1 MSDDSPLFV
10 SAIELLAHSTELYT
24 QANERRYKF
33 VILHLANAIELIL
46 KDRLVDEGVSIY
58 QSNKPLTI
66 TIWKSFEKLEEIGIN
81 VPERPVIEL
90 LVDDRNTIQ
99 HRFGFPDAETVYY
112 YLKRVISFF
121 RRFLDEEYGV
131 DLSDTLK
138 PYLSV
143 EDLAVLGLAEEEDEY
158 AQLDRLFNL
167 SPEAAV
173 LQAYSMLEA
182 KITDI
187 VGTPL
192 GKTRAVPFWRYPD
205 FRHVLDDLAIRG
217 FIAQDTVRNFDLL
230 RQVRNRAAHTAHFRG
245 EPSPDWSQALSI
257 AKDLLQGLEQAVEK
271 DYFFER
277 MMQRNITESNKSE
290 NSESAE
296 ENNSNAESTK

>member
-24 QANERRYKF
+24 QGNERKYKF
-33 VILHLANAIELIL
+33 IILHLANAIELIL

-66 TIWKSFEKLEEIGIN
+66 TIWKSFEKLEGVGVS

-112 YLKRVISFF
+112 YLKRVVSFF
-121 RRFLDEEYGV
+121 ERFLDEEYGV

-138 PYLSV
+138 PYLSM
-143 EDLAVLGLAEEEDEY
+143 ENLAVLGLAEEKDEY
-158 AQLDRLFNL
+158 AQLDRLFDL
-167 SPEAAV
+167 SSEAAV

-182 KITDI
+182 KTMDI
-187 VGTPL
+187 IERPL
-192 GKTRAVPFWRYPD
+192 AKTRAFPFWRSPD
-205 FRHVLDDLAIRG
+205 FRHILDDLVIRG
-217 FIAQDTVRNFDLL
+217 FISHDTAKNFDLL
-230 RQVRNRAAHTAHFRG
+230 RQVRNHAAHTAHFRE
-245 EPSPDWSQALSI
+245 EPSPDWAQALSI
-257 AKDLLQGLEQAVEK
+257 AKDLIQGLDRAIEEGYFSEK
-271 DYFFER
+271 IA
-277 MMQRNITESNKSE
+277 QRKDEETSE
-290 NSESAE
+290 PMSEGDPTLKAPGE
-296 ENNSNAESTK
+296 AAA

>member
-24 QANERRYKF
+24 QGNERKYKF
-33 VILHLANAIELIL
+33 IILHLANAIELIL

-66 TIWKSFEKLEEIGIN
+66 TIWKSFEKLEEVGIG

-112 YLKRVISFF
+112 YLKRVVSFF
-121 RRFLDEEYGV
+121 ERFLDEEYAV

-143 EDLAVLGLAEEEDEY
+143 ENLAVLGLAEEKDEY
-158 AQLDRLFNL
+158 AQLDRLFDL
-167 SPEAAV
+167 SSEAAV

-182 KITDI
+182 KTMDVIER
-187 VGTPL
+187 PL
-192 GKTRAVPFWRYPD
+192 AKTRTFPFWRSPD
-205 FRHVLDDLAIRG
+205 FRHILDDLAIRG
-217 FIAQDTVRNFDLL
+217 FISHDTARNFDLL
-230 RQVRNRAAHTAHFRG
+230 RQVRNRAAHTAHFRE
-245 EPSPDWSQALSI
+245 EPSPDWAQALSI
-257 AKDLLQGLEQAVEK
+257 AKDLIQGFGRAIEEGYFEK
-271 DYFFER
+271 IA
-277 MMQRNITESNKSE
+277 QRKDEETSE
-290 NSESAE
+290 PMSEGDPALKAPGE
-296 ENNSNAESTK
+296 AAA